1 MIRKLR
7 ATINQF
13 HDDDE
18 GSATI
23 ESLLWIPMFVFIL
36 VLITDVS
43 FILFGKAQALRFV
56 QDGNRAL
63 SVGALSSVEETE
75 EFILGNMANFSS
87 SATVDT
93 SIVDGIIIST
103 TLVMPAVDLMVIG
116 TMPIFEDTLI
126 SVSANHFL
134 EQ

>member
-1 MIRKLR
+1 MLGKLR
-7 ATINQF
+7 AKSDRFQ
-13 HDDDE
+13 DDDS

-23 ESLLWIPMFVFIL
+23 ESLLWIPMFVFVL

-43 FILFGKAQALRFV
+43 FILFGKAQALRFI

-63 SVGALSSVEETE
+63 SVGALESVEETE
-75 EFILGNMANFSS
+75 EFILANMAGFSS
-87 SATVDT
+87 TATVET

>member
-1 MIRKLR
+1 MTKGLGLVLR
-7 ATINQF
+7 RFN
-13 HDDDE
+13 DDE
-18 GSATI
+18 SGSATI

-36 VLITDVS
+36 VLIADVS

-63 SVGALSSVEETE
+63 SVGALADTAATE
-75 EFILGNMANFSS
+75 DFILASMAGFSS
-87 SATVDT
+87 SASVST

-103 TLVMPAVDLMVIG
+103 TVVMPATDLMMIG
-116 TMPIFEDTLI
+116 TLPVFEDTMI

>member
-43 FILFGKAQALRFV
+43 FILFGKAQALRYV

-103 TLVMPAVDLMVIG
+103 TLVMPAVDLVVIG